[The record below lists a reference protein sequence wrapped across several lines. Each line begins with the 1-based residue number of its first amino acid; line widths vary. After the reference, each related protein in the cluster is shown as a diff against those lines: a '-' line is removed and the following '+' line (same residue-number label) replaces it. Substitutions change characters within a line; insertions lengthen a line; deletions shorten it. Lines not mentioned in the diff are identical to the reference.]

1 MRMVWGM
8 VLSAQLFAAPAF
20 AQEAGV
26 SPPQTLPTPPPAQ
39 TLPHPYRLPAADDV
53 TVHIESNFEAAGLEP
68 AELGAAR
75 CLAPCDKPFPR
86 DGVYRIT
93 GDGLIPMTAHRTA
106 GAVIGI
112 GGIIVG
118 SLGALYSTLLAVEA
132 VDGPPVRGTQK
143 DISIGAS
150 VGGVAAMAVGA
161 LLYFTAGTRVRAKGA
176 PLRLAF

>member
-1 MRMVWGM
+1 M
-8 VLSAQLFAAPAF
+8 VLAAQLCAARAF
-20 AQEAGV
+20 AQE
-26 SPPQTLPTPPPAQ
+26 
-39 TLPHPYRLPAADDV
+39 ADDV
-53 TVHIESNFEAAGLEP
+53 TVHLDSKFGAAGLEP

-93 GDGLIPMTAHRTA
+93 GDGLIPSDAFRLPARANALTLDVDAGMTSQKTA

-112 GGIIVG
+112 GGVIVG

-150 VGGVAAMAVGA
+150 VGGLAAMAVGA